1 MTKLKYQ
8 IHHNGHDGIADVH
21 VLIEVTNFSPQL
33 SSSTNDVLVFT
44 QTFGYDHFWSSDKK
58 NGTQLEERSGNP
70 GYLHGKPLRSGVLNS
85 KGTNFRISCQ
95 NYHTYQFFKRLYE
108 IIF

>member
-33 SSSTNDVLVFT
+33 SSGTNDVLVFT

-85 KGTNFRISCQ
+85 KGTNSRISCQ
-95 NYHTYQFFKRLYE
+95 NLIIHTNFLKRLYMK
-108 IIF
+108 